1 MKDILKPTNLPEW
14 ILGTGGIGLLLRI
27 WLLKAGTD
35 DNGFL
40 ISTHPANILLWILT
54 AIVLGALLLLT
65 KDLIEAT
72 KYPFNF
78 PASTLSG
85 YGAYVAAAGIGICTI
100 IDLSVSTA
108 PIEVVSCLLGLLAAL
123 MLAYSGYC
131 RGNGLQPPVLVHIA
145 ISLYLMVRLI
155 CLYRRWSSDPQ
166 LLDYCFPLLATVCL
180 MLATYHRASFNADF
194 GKRRPYAF
202 FSLSAIYFSCLS
214 MTGWAN
220 IPFFL
225 STIVWMATDLCS
237 LIPMP
242 GRSLFQFRQGDD

>member
-27 WLLKAGTD
+27 WLLRSGAD

-40 ISTHPANILLWILT
+40 MATHPANILLWTLT
-54 AIVLGALLLLT
+54 VVVLGALLLLT

-78 PASTLSG
+78 PASTISG
-85 YGAYVAAAGIGICTI
+85 HGAYVSAAGIGICTI
-100 IDLSVSTA
+100 VEWIVNAELIAGIS
-108 PIEVVSCLLGLLAAL
+108 GLIAAL

-131 RGNGLQPPVLVHIA
+131 RIKAKQPSVLVHIV
-145 ISLYLMVRLI
+145 ISLYLMMRLI
-155 CLYRRWSSDPQ
+155 GLYRHWNSDPQ
-166 LLDYCFPLLATVCL
+166 MLDYCFPLLAIASL
-180 MLATYHRASFNADF
+180 MLATYHRATFNADS

-202 FSLSAIYFSCLS
+202 FSLAAVYFSCLS
-214 MTGWAN
+214 MIGLEN
-220 IPFFL
+220 ISFFM
-225 STIVWMATDLCS
+225 SVIVWITTDLCS

-242 GRSLFQFRQGDD
+242 GRSVFQFRQEDD